1 MKKASVGSFTLDR
14 GAFRFVSD
22 VGGVKLEITV
32 TETGAKSFNFSAKGE
47 SPNLKGTTNPVPLS
61 LAIGD
66 DMVQA
71 SVTVDLNKPQ

>member
-14 GAFRFVSD
+14 GAFRFESE

-32 TETGAKSFNFSAKGE
+32 TETGEKSYNFRAKGE
-47 SPNLKGTTNPVPLS
+47 SPNLKGTTNPVALA

-66 DMVQA
+66 DFIQA
-71 SVTVDLNKPQ
+71 SVTADLNKPQ